1 MLRKPAIIGIVAV
14 LFGINGAVAQNAPL
28 TDCDT
33 LASNPNDPQRKAPG
47 VLPDK
52 INPTL
57 AVPACEKAVAQYP
70 DDMRLNFQLGRAY
83 EIAKKIPLALR
94 QYQKTADQGYAPG

>member
-1 MLRKPAIIGIVAV
+1 MLRKVAVIGVVAV

-33 LASNPNDPQRKAPG
+33 LAANPNDPQRKAPG

-52 INPTL
+52 IKTFL
-57 AVPACEKAVAQYP
+57 
-70 DDMRLNFQLGRAY
+70 
-83 EIAKKIPLALR
+83 PLE
-94 QYQKTADQGYAPG
+94 TC